1 MYNFVFSYLLSL
13 ALIWWIFCLVY
24 SCLCMP
30 FVIIFFSIAN
40 ISRRRLMARSHVNA
54 NTYTMQVSKER
65 IWFFF
70 LLWIELTDFKA
81 EEEREKCIEKS
92 SYLIEQANNVQNS
105 NNTTMLVG
113 MGHHRSCCLML
124 VHFFCYL
131 FIFICTSFFREKLF
145 HCNGLIHRNWRTECL
160 SGLVVYLTHIL
171 LLMIFF
177 FWSEILILQ
186 MICLL
191 DTLI

>member
-1 MYNFVFSYLLSL
+1 MQTRTQCRYRKRGYD
-13 ALIWWIFCLVY
+13 
-24 SCLCMP
+24 
-30 FVIIFFSIAN
+30 FFSVMNWIDRLQ
-40 ISRRRLMARSHVNA
+40 SRRR
-54 NTYTMQVSKER
+54 EG
-65 IWFFF
+65 
-70 LLWIELTDFKA
+70 
-81 EEEREKCIEKS
+81 KCIEKS

-160 SGLVVYLTHIL
+160 SGLGVYLTHIL